1 MPLRD
6 HFHPPLS
13 DHHNWEAFHSAWANT
28 IVRHLNQR
36 LLPARY
42 RAAPQVHLGAQVE
55 VDVATFEEQEEEGA
69 AAPTSG
75 SGDGVATAVWA
86 PPRPTQAFIVSF
98 PAQDAFEVRVFDD
111 RRGSRLVAAVEFV
124 SPRNKDRPAARR
136 AFAVKCASYLQQQ
149 VSVVLVDVVT
159 DRRDDL
165 YAHLLDLLQVESV
178 PSWAHDPP
186 LYAVACRT
194 AKSEDQWRLEAWP
207 GPLTLGAPL
216 PTLPLWLAS
225 NLAVPLE
232 LEPSYE
238 ETCRVLRIG

>member
-55 VDVATFEEQEEEGA
+55 VDVAAFEDGEEA
-69 AAPTSG
+69 AASPTTG
-75 SGDGVATAVWA
+75 SGGGLPRAVWA
-86 PPRPTQAFIVSF
+86 PVPPTQAFTASF
-98 PAQDAFEVRVFDD
+98 PAQDTFEVKVFDD
-111 RRGSRLVAAVEFV
+111 RRGSRLVAAVELI
-124 SPRNKDRPAARR
+124 SPGNKDRPGARR
-136 AFAVKCASYLQQQ
+136 AFTVKCAGYLQQQ
-149 VSVVLVDVVT
+149 VCVVLVDVVLG
-159 DRRDDL
+159 RREL
-165 YAHLLDLLQVESV
+165 YGHLLEMLDVEDA
-178 PSWAHDPP
+178 PAWAHDPP

-194 AKSEDQWRLEAWP
+194 TKAEDRWQLETWP
-207 GPLTLGAPL
+207 EPLTLGAHL
-216 PTLPLWLAS
+216 PTLPLWLAGY
-225 NLAVPLE
+225 LAVPLE
-232 LEPSYE
+232 LEPTYE

>member
-13 DHHNWEAFHSAWANT
+13 DRRHWEGFHTQWAG
-28 IVRHLNQR
+28 IVVQHLGRR
-36 LLPARY
+36 LPPRY
-42 RAAPQVHLGAQVE
+42 YAEPHVHLSIDVE
-55 VDVATFEEQEEEGA
+55 ADVATFDEQQEA
-69 AAPTSG
+69 AAGPAAG

-86 PPRPTQAFIVSF
+86 PPRPTQAFTVSF
-98 PAQDAFEVRVFDD
+98 PAQDAFEVKVFDD

-136 AFAVKCASYLQQQ
+136 AFAVKCASYLQEQ

-165 YAHLLDLLQVESV
+165 YVHLLELLQVEGA
-178 PSWAHDPP
+178 PPWADDPP

-194 AKSEDQWRLEAWP
+194 AKADDQWRLETWP
-207 GPLTLGAPL
+207 GPLALGAPL
-216 PTLPLWLAS
+216 PTMPLWLAS

-232 LEPSYE
+232 LEPAYE
-238 ETCRVLRIG
+238 ETCRVLRIA